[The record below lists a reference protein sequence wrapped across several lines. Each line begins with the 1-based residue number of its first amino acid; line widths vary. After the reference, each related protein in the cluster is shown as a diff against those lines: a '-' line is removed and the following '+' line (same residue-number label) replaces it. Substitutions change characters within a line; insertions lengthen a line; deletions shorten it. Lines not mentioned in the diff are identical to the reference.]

1 MKSELKV
8 VIDTNVFISAAL
20 FHSETNRL
28 VPLWQTEKIVY
39 LISSEILKE
48 YIRVLSYRKFN
59 LTRKEIRYIIEEE
72 LLPYTHSVKVK
83 TKINVVEEDF
93 EDNKFVSLAI
103 DGKAKFIVSGDKHLL
118 KLKKIQGIKLVS
130 VKEFLKYVLK

>member
-8 VIDTNVFISAAL
+8 VIDTNVFISAML
-20 FHSETNRL
+20 FRSETNRL
-28 VPLWQTEKIVY
+28 VTLWQTEKIMY

-118 KLKKIQGIKLVS
+118 KLKKFQGIKLVS

>member
-1 MKSELKV
+1 
-8 VIDTNVFISAAL
+8 
-20 FHSETNRL
+20 L
-28 VPLWQTEKIVY
+28 VTLWQTEKIMY

-118 KLKKIQGIKLVS
+118 KLKKFQGIKLVS

>member
-28 VPLWQTEKIVY
+28 VTLWQTEKIVY

-48 YIRVLSYRKFN
+48 YIRVLFYRKFN

>member
-28 VPLWQTEKIVY
+28 VTLWQTEKIVY

>member
-8 VIDTNVFISAAL
+8 VIDTNVFISAML
-20 FHSETNRL
+20 FRSETNRL
-28 VPLWQTEKIVY
+28 VTLWQTEKIMY

-118 KLKKIQGIKLVS
+118 KLKKFQGFKLVS